1 VNLPDPHDHGL
12 PAQATIA
19 VPVPSDGLELYRLL
33 EAETPRREDFEP
45 GWTRSQALLQGIP
58 ELSRV
63 AISHWLEHAQAARRS
78 ERLIAFIARIVLAPH
93 PLVRVALTEREGRG
107 HVDVWAHP
115 QTLLE
120 AVAEVVRTERPGLH

>member
-1 VNLPDPHDHGL
+1 LTLPGPHEHGFTDE
-12 PAQATIA
+12 ATIA
-19 VPVPSDGLELYRLL
+19 VPIPSEGLVLYRLL
-33 EAETPRREDFEP
+33 EGETPRREDFEP

-63 AISHWLEHAQAARRS
+63 AISHWLEQAQAARRS
-78 ERLIAFIARIVLAPH
+78 ERPVCYLGRIELARH

-115 QTLLE
+115 QTLFE
-120 AVAEVVRTERPGLH
+120 AVADVVRAERRGLH